1 VQALAYS
8 ALATA
13 SALYAAGCGGDSHSA
28 TATTLHDALIAP
40 DATVLEPGEK
50 VDVSRQK
57 LSGVGWQV
65 SCVDG
70 DRRVNAEALR
80 GQRTGSGRII
90 SYAGGSPSLWVK
102 HHGDGSITITCR

>member
-1 VQALAYS
+1 V
-8 ALATA
+8 
-13 SALYAAGCGGDSHSA
+13 
-28 TATTLHDALIAP
+28 TTLHDALIAP

-70 DRRVNAEALR
+70 DSRVNAEALR
-80 GQRTGSGRII
+80 AASERVP
-90 SYAGGSPSLWVK
+90 GGSSRTPAAARRC
-102 HHGDGSITITCR
+102 G

>member
-1 VQALAYS
+1 VRVLAYS
-8 ALATA
+8 ALAAA
-13 SALYAAGCGGDSHSA
+13 SVLYAAGCGGDGRSA

-50 VDVSRQK
+50 VDVPRQT

-102 HHGDGSITITCR
+102 HHGDGSITITCH